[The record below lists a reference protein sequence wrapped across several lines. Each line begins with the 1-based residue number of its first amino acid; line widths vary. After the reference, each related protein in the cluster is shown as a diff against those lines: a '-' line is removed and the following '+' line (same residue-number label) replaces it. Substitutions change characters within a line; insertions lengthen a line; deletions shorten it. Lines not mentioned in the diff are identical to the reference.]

1 MLELAELIDDETQK
15 AMEHIDDKLDELQS
29 LVIAT
34 LIANSKE
41 QTVEV
46 VDENGNTKKEQ
57 RTVVKNRQPIDSE
70 LYKEEVKMSDDV
82 YESVMNSIK
91 TVLAITTSYIVSELG
106 LQNKYKLNADNIFG
120 KGVVIGDRT
129 LNQRTSIVI
138 SNLFR
143 EIEKIYRKGI
153 IAGQDIGSLSKEIE
167 SVIKKNRYQ
176 FENIVRSELFMAY
189 RIQFGQSVD
198 MNGVEWIRFHESF
211 PRHPNRKRHK
221 CYELANVD
229 KYGKGKGVF
238 KPTDSIIFFPH
249 PQCTGWL
256 EILE

>member
-1 MLELAELIDDETQK
+1 MLELAELVDDETQK
-15 AMEHIDDKLDELQS
+15 AMENIDDKLDELQS

-46 VDENGNTKKEQ
+46 IDENGNTKKEQ

-70 LYKEEVKMSDDV
+70 MYKEEVKMSDDV

-189 RIQFGQSVD
+189 RIQFGQSVE

-211 PRHPNRKRHK
+211 PRHPNRKQHK
-221 CYELANVD
+221 CYELANDD